1 MKNYKSIFI
10 IFVLLVLI
18 PSLSLANGLNLN
30 GLGARAVAMG
40 GAFVGLANDFSA
52 VFWNPAGMAQ
62 FNQKTFGFY
71 GTDLIPSATF
81 KFDMPTLAG
90 PVNMVDAKTKTKHYM
105 AGMAAYYHPINE
117 NLVAGFGIYTPSGL
131 GADWNGADFA
141 AISNDTSYKWHSK
154 VAVVTFSPALA
165 YKISDQVMIGGSL
178 NINYGTFDISTH
190 AGMRELPLGG
200 GLSMDFDLG
209 QQDESLKGWGYS
221 ATLGAL
227 VKPID
232 NLSLGATFRT
242 ACKMTLD
249 GEASISNFPYIPFF
263 PVPDT
268 SDLSGDVTWPMWIA
282 FGAAFKPIDQLT
294 LTADLHYTDWKKI
307 DVISFEFTDPIWQAA
322 TAGTGSAAME
332 MLWKSKLQIRFG
344 AEYTLNGYSFR
355 GGYYW
360 DPAPAPDKTMNVLLP
375 NFDFSG
381 ITCGFGYSINSLQI
395 DLGFE
400 YLMGSDRDIPVL
412 VPPEVNKM
420 PGLYTM
426 KVLVPNFSVSYS
438 W

>member
-1 MKNYKSIFI
+1 MKQAKSIFI
-10 IFVLLVLI
+10 ILAFLVLI
-18 PSLSLANGLNLN
+18 PSLTLANGLNLN

-40 GAFVGLANDFSA
+40 GAFVGLADDFSA
-52 VFWNPAGMAQ
+52 VFWNPAGIAQ
-62 FNQKTFGFY
+62 FNQKTFGFS

-90 PVNMVDAKTKTKHYM
+90 PINMVDAQTKTKHYM
-105 AGMAAYYHPINE
+105 AGMAAYYHPISE
-117 NLVAGFGIYTPSGL
+117 NLVAGFGIYTPSRL
-131 GADWNGADFA
+131 GAEWKGADFA
-141 AISNDTSYKWHSK
+141 AIANNTSYKWQSK

-190 AGMRELPLGG
+190 AGMRKVPLGG
-200 GLSMDFDLG
+200 GLTIDFDLG
-209 QQDESLKGWGYS
+209 QQAESLKGWGYS
-221 ATLGAL
+221 ATFGAL
-227 VKPID
+227 VKPVE

-242 ACKMTLD
+242 TCKMELK
-249 GEASISNFPYIPFF
+249 GEANISNFPILG
-263 PVPDT
+263 VPET

-282 FGAAFKPIDQLT
+282 IGAAFKPIKHLT
-294 LTADLHYTDWKKI
+294 LTADMHYTDWKKI
-307 DVISFEFTDPIWQAA
+307 KVISFEFTDPIWQAA
-322 TAGTGSAAME
+322 TAGTGSAEME
-332 MLWKSKLQIRFG
+332 MLWESKMQIRLG

-375 NFDFSG
+375 NFDFNG

-400 YLMGSDRDIPVL
+400 YLIGSDRDIPL
-412 VPPEVNKM
+412 LIPPEQNKM

-426 KVLVPNFSVSYS
+426 KILVPNFSISYG